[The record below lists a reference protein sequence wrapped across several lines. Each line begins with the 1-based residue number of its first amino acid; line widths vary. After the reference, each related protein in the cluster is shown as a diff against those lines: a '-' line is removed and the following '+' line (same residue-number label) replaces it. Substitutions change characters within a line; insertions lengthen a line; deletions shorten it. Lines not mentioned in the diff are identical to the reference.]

1 MSAKT
6 APIGW
11 RRTLAAICSGVG
23 RWVRRVLVS
32 SAEGA
37 VAWRGARGFSGE
49 APRGAASRRSALR
62 MSLASS
68 ASVQAA
74 GDACEDQCDI
84 GGTEAGNDGAR
95 VGEGALADGGRE
107 FAAIVDQLAD
117 QAEQVCRAAG
127 LGWRIRGVGLGC
139 HERNKNMWRRQV
151 SRNIFRRLP
160 P

>member
-117 QAEQVCRAAG
+117 QAEQVRRAAG
-127 LGWRIRGVGLGC
+127 RIRGVGLGW
-139 HERNKNMWRRQV
+139 HERNKNMGRRQV
-151 SRNIFRRLP
+151 SRNIFRGLP